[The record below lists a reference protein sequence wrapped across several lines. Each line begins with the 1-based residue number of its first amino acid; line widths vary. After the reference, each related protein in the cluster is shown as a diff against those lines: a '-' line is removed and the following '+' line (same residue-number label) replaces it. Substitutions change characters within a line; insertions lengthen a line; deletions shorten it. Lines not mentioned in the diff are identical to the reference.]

1 MKNKKLVLLIAVIL
15 CCCVALQFD
24 YLRNS
29 HSHDEMNPFR
39 PAICVGNCVYRE
51 LKPSEVRKLHL
62 SVNSCEGLT
71 ELGKATDAYGDYHGA
86 NTFPGIAYAYPDPD
100 YPNLVVAPVNG
111 VPKVFSFFYF
121 DHPPVYTRELQQIY
135 GSLPADKIT
144 IKNRGAESDME
155 IAITDREAIAQF
167 FDAFNALP
175 GDDCASI
182 YDVSSEN
189 LVIDPLNDLR
199 ASSGEN
205 LVAAPPD
212 ENSDSYDNSDDN
224 GRDSNE
230 DLVVASPDENSD
242 SYDDFVDDS
251 SDAYDDFVDD
261 SSDAYDEDT
270 EDGSDYVKYDAVVY
284 LSNGFR
290 FDFSYAPAQTF
301 DSREIESYLHA
312 ADINFY
318 GSQALDD
325 WFAAHVN

>member
-29 HSHDEMNPFR
+29 HSHDDMYDIR
-39 PAICVGNCVYRE
+39 PYFHAGNRTFLEVTPY
-51 LKPSEVRKLHL
+51 KVRKLHL
-62 SVNSCEGLT
+62 SVDSCEGLT
-71 ELGKATDAYGDYHGA
+71 EFGKVTEAYGYDA
-86 NTFPGIAYAYPDPD
+86 PTDTPPKIAYVYPDPD

-111 VPKVFSFFYF
+111 VPKVYAFSAF
-121 DHPPVYTRELQQIY
+121 DHNPVYTKELQQIY
-135 GSLPADKIT
+135 GPLPADKIV
-144 IKNRGAESDME
+144 IRSKNADPDSE
-155 IAITDREAIAQF
+155 IEITNPEAIAQF

-175 GDDCASI
+175 GDACTNSGNSDDNGRDSN
-182 YDVSSEN
+182 EN
-189 LVIDPLNDLR
+189 LV
-199 ASSGEN
+199 
-205 LVAAPPD
+205 VAPPD

-251 SDAYDDFVDD
+251 SDAYD
-261 SSDAYDEDT
+261 EDT
-270 EDGSDYVKYDAVVY
+270 EDGSDYYSDYVKYDAVVY